1 MSERDAA
8 PAPGLA
14 LSEAIGLLRD
24 ELLKAHAGGATSF
37 IQLPVESMTV
47 ELSVIAS
54 RSADGKAEFTVPVM
68 GEQVAGGGGRERDSE
83 QKVTVVFGGP
93 LDRDGRPVKV
103 ASEGYG
109 IEDWDRKKYVSI
121 HGVP

>member
-24 ELLKAHAGGATSF
+24 ELLEAHAAGATSS

-47 ELSVIAS
+47 ELSVIAT
-54 RSADGKAEFTVPVM
+54 RSADGKPEFTLPVA
-68 GEQVAGGGGRERDSE
+68 GEQLAGGGGRERDSE
-83 QKVTVVFGGP
+83 QKVTVVFRGP
-93 LDRDGRPVKV
+93 LERDGRPVKV

-109 IEDWDRKKYVSI
+109 VEDWDRKK
-121 HGVP
+121 